1 MKNWKIIVCLV
12 SLVFFVFA
20 GTACQ
25 ESGATKTAEFR
36 GALYKNNDGGG
47 LYFRSGGKR
56 YEVESQQDLAGVV
69 GKTVTLQGAV
79 SEKEGKSIIV
89 VNSVKASAE

>member
-12 SLVFFVFA
+12 SLVFFVFT
-20 GTACQ
+20 GTACKQ
-25 ESGATKTAEFR
+25 SGATKVSEFR
-36 GALYKNNDGGG
+36 GALYKNENGSG

-56 YEVESQQDLAGVV
+56 YTVESQQDLSAMV

-79 SEKEGKSIIV
+79 SEKGGQYSV
-89 VNSVKASAE
+89 MVNSVKAQE